1 MNQGAPAGCSELEEC
16 FKLWKNKSDDY
27 EEECSE
33 KESRRKERRVEKK
46 NIKKI
51 RKTKTSLD

>member
-1 MNQGAPAGCSELEEC
+1 MNQGALAGCSELEEC

-33 KESRRKERRVEKK
+33 KESRRNGRRVEK
-46 NIKKI
+46 IKYKE
-51 RKTKTSLD
+51 D